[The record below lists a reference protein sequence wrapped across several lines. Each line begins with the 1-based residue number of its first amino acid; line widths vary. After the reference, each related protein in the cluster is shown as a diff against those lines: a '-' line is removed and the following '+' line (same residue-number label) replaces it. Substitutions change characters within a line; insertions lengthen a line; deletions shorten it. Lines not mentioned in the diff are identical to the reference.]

1 MTVAGYVISTD
12 PTRLDVS
19 VIHEYLTRS
28 YWAAGIPRSVVER
41 AIAGSLC
48 FGLYHGSDQVGF
60 ARIITDSAT
69 YAYLADVFVLE
80 PHRGRGLAKWLMDVI
95 IAHPALQGLR
105 RWASLPATHTGCM
118 RAMASGR
125 SPIRS
130 GTWRSTEPTPT
141 PRAPAGERPAGLPQP
156 PRPLQLH

>member
-105 RWASLPATHTGCM
+105 RWALVTRDAHRLYACHGFRSLAHPERHM
-118 RAMASGR
+118 EIHRADAYAS
-125 SPIRS
+125 
-130 GTWRSTEPTPT
+130 
-141 PRAPAGERPAGLPQP
+141 RAGG
-156 PRPLQLH
+156 

>member
-95 IAHPALQGLR
+95 IAHPALKGCAVGPRYPR
-105 RWASLPATHTGCM
+105 RTPVVCV
-118 RAMASGR
+118 MASGR
-125 SPIRS
+125 SPI
-130 GTWRSTEPTPT
+130 G
-141 PRAPAGERPAGLPQP
+141 AAHGDP
-156 PRPLQLH
+156 PSRRLRLARGR